1 MALITE
7 LFSPYMEPRCYVS
20 RGKTGEDETGKRD
33 YRHRART
40 GRGDKEVVIDR
51 WEWPITENIG
61 NLGKVKEAV
70 TLKHGILTG
79 ISLSGEEIFSPIEV
93 KSVRTSGVL
102 PASRNCLLTRATLCC
117 RSAERG

>member
-1 MALITE
+1 MCRAINSSARVICPLPHDTQDPIH
-7 LFSPYMEPRCYVS
+7 
-20 RGKTGEDETGKRD
+20 